1 MNVQRTKKS
10 QNSLEEHNE
19 KENFYQIP
27 RFIIKLLQKLRQCDI
42 STKRQKEQIL

>member
-19 KENFYQIP
+19 ENFYQIP